1 VIPGIQN
8 IQSLLEKFDTSGPRY
23 TSYPTAPQFH
33 TDITHKD
40 WEIALQKSNESNNNI
55 SLYFHI
61 PFCHSLCFFC
71 GCNMQV
77 TRNQAL
83 VESYLN
89 HLFIEM
95 EMITKKLDSNRT
107 VSQIHFGGGTP
118 NFLNPHQI
126 IALGEKIHSIYN
138 LSNKFE
144 FSCEID
150 PRTISLNHVE
160 ALMEIGVNRISIG
173 IQDFDMKVQESVN
186 RVNSYAKVKK
196 VQSWFE
202 KFGINKFNFDLIYGL
217 PLQDLNSFSK
227 TLNKVIKLNPSR
239 IATYN
244 FAYLPSLKPH
254 HKLINENE
262 LPPAK
267 TKIKLLELII
277 QTLSQNGYTYIG
289 MDHFAKND
297 DELIIAQQNGTL
309 QRNFQGYSTQKET
322 DLFAFGVSSIS
333 SFGGAFFQNYKG
345 ISTYTSNLE
354 SSLLPVEKGY
364 ICSTHDKLIQNVIS
378 SLMCNLEID
387 FQKFSQ
393 RHKIN
398 FTSIFDN
405 ELAVLA
411 SEFEGDG
418 LIEISPQKLSISKVG
433 RLFIRNIAM
442 VFDQYIKTDKS
453 FYSKTI

>member
-1 VIPGIQN
+1 MSHKIQN

-33 TDITHKD
+33 TNITHND
-40 WEIALQKSNESNNNI
+40 WEIALEKSNKSIKNI

-61 PFCHSLCFFC
+61 PFCQSLCFFC

-77 TRNQAL
+77 TRNQSL
-83 VESYLN
+83 VENYLA
-89 HLFIEM
+89 HLFKEM
-95 EMITKKLDSNRT
+95 EIITGKLDSSKT

-118 NFLNPHQI
+118 NFLNSHQI
-126 IALGEKIHSIYN
+126 LLLGEKINSIFN
-138 LSNKFE
+138 LSNQVE

-150 PRTISLNHVE
+150 PRTLSINQVE
-160 ALMEIGVNRISIG
+160 ALVKIGINRVSIG
-173 IQDFDMKVQESVN
+173 IQDFDKKVQERVN
-186 RVNSYAKVKK
+186 RINSFSQVKK
-196 VQSWFE
+196 VQAWFL
-202 KFGINKFNFDLIYGL
+202 KFGIDKFNFDLIYGL
-217 PLQDLNSFSK
+217 PLQSLNSFSK
-227 TLNKVIKLNPSR
+227 TLDKVIELNPSR
-239 IATYN
+239 IASYN
-244 FAYLPSLKPH
+244 FAYLPWLKPH
-254 HKLINENE
+254 HKLINEND

-333 SFGGAFFQNYKG
+333 SFGGAFFQNYKE
-345 ISTYTSNLE
+345 ISSYTSNLK
-354 SSLLPVEKGY
+354 SNLIPIEKGY
-364 ICSTHDKLIQNVIS
+364 ICSTNDKLIQNVIS

-393 RHKIN
+393 KYN
-398 FTSIFDN
+398 VDFTSLFVDEIS
-405 ELAVLA
+405 LLA

-418 LIEISPQKLSISKVG
+418 LIQLSHNKLSVNKVG

-442 VFDQYIKTDKS
+442 VFDQYIKKDKS